1 MLAWP
6 DTEHHVPICEHGG
19 YGIYTSRESFA
30 KKNHIWANAFMLHA
44 QHLPSSTK
52 TLTELKDSA

>member
-1 MLAWP
+1 MFAWP
-6 DTEHHVPICEHGG
+6 DTEHHLPICEHSG

-44 QHLPSSTK
+44 QHLPGSTK
-52 TLTELKDSA
+52 TLIELKDSA